1 LGGPGNIVFSQK
13 DTLRDKQDLSRG
25 KNLMDQG
32 MVGSI
37 STDIAAP
44 QYRLLALVLKQF
56 EKQNKDSL
64 INLKK

>member
-1 LGGPGNIVFSQK
+1 
-13 DTLRDKQDLSRG
+13 
-25 KNLMDQG
+25 MDQG